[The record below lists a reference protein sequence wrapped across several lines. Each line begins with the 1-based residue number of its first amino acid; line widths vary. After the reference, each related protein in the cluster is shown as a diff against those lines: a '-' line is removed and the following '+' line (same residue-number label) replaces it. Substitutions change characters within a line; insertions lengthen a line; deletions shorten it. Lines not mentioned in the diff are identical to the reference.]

1 MQTEKLKFDQVD
13 RHWRVT
19 METFEKDPMLWDS
32 IDSDKMKLDFDT
44 NNRTLDQIQ
53 KSLSRYLESKRK
65 FFPRFFFL
73 SDDQLL
79 EILAQTKDPEL
90 VQKHINKCFE
100 AINLL
105 QFNEDQEVVGMIS
118 PEKEIVPFIKSINV
132 NEGEKKGN
140 VERWLLEIESV
151 MRDTLRKICKDA
163 LSDCDTPRTKWVLK
177 YQAQIIIAVNM
188 IKWTHMAENSFIDL
202 VKNKHSMQ
210 EFLQFLNNQL
220 LEIVELV
227 RGDLKDLERLCLGA
241 LVVIDV
247 HGRDTIAEMVEK
259 NVEDMD
265 NFLWLSQLRYYWDDS
280 SVTRTANLKV
290 KMINAEQSYGF
301 EYIGNSPRLVITP
314 LTDRCYRTLMGAY
327 QLFYGGAPEGPAGT
341 GKTESVKDLAKAV
354 AMQCVVFNCS
364 DGLNYRSMSKFFKGL
379 ASSGAW
385 CCFDEF
391 NRIDLEVLSVVAQ
404 QIVTIQT
411 AIKERRKVFCF
422 EDEDEEDESGKDIQL
437 IASCCINITM
447 NPGYAGRSELPDNLK
462 ALFRSCAMMV
472 PDYSMIAEIY
482 LYSVGFEEARG
493 LARKIVASLRLSSEQ
508 LSTQDHYDFG
518 MRALKAILTAAGDL
532 KRKMKD
538 KEDKVALRA
547 LMDVNLPKFTLND
560 IPLFLSITSDL
571 FPGIER
577 PEFNYGKLEEAIK
590 EAILEKNLI
599 PEKAFIHKCIQ
610 LFDTINVRHGLMLVG
625 AAFSGKSKVIECLAR
640 AMCILHGVGDFVKAS
655 YYKLNPKSITSS
667 QLYGLFD
674 PDTKSWTDGVL
685 PIIMREC
692 AADSET
698 RERKWVI
705 FDGPVDAI
713 WIENMNTVL
722 DDNKKLCLTTG
733 EIIKLTNWMTMMF
746 EVEDLTVA
754 SPATVS
760 RCGMVYLETK
770 NLGWEALLK
779 AFLKKSWPKILE
791 KSVENAY
798 STIKWFVEPCVIWV
812 RKYAKFPL
820 SLSDMNLVNNL
831 LNMLDCQLMDFRDEK
846 AKLPKEI
853 EDILNNYYLFCVIW
867 AFGGV
872 LEEESRPKF
881 HEFIIELIAGRN
893 VDEKYKLDI
902 NSLAKWEPKSF
913 IYKLNDTKNIYDIC
927 YDKGKNLWLSWMQLI
942 PAYKTPKNVEFHDLI
957 IPTIDLVRNNY
968 FLNMYIKNHYHLL
981 ITGPT
986 GTGKTV
992 NIVNE
997 LNKNYFN
1004 EDTTNL
1010 CTGFS
1015 GQTQAN
1021 QIQRII
1027 ESKVN
1032 TKRRKGYFGP
1042 EDRKKFIV
1050 IFIDDLN
1057 MPAKEK
1063 SGCQPPIELLRQ
1075 WMDNGGWYDLESKE
1089 FKFLCDIAFVAA
1101 MGPPSQGRNSIT
1113 ARYVRHYNVLY
1124 AEPFENSS
1132 LVRIFTN
1139 ILEWFFMNNSSNFVK
1154 SVTNLQESIVNS
1166 TILLYNTI
1174 KNSKELLP
1182 IPSKSH
1188 YIYNLRDISKVFQ
1201 GITKASFKSVRDD
1214 NDFIKLWA
1222 HECMRVFQ
1230 DRMINDQDLNFF
1242 EGILKNIV
1250 LTKFKREWS
1259 MIVNVEPLLWASFV
1273 PTIFPDNVKF
1283 MNFLI
1288 FFIFSHFFFFFFFKL
1303 NFFH

>member
-1 MQTEKLKFDQVD
+1 MYLEPIFSSEDIKKKMQNEKAKFDLVD
-13 RHWRVT
+13 KHWRTT
-19 METFEKDPMLWDS
+19 MEVYEKDPMLWDS
-32 IDSDKMKLDFDT
+32 IDSDRLKLDFET
-44 NNRTLDQIQ
+44 NNKSLDQIQ

-100 AINLL
+100 AINFL
-105 QFNEDQEVVGMIS
+105 QFDENQEVVGMIS
-118 PEKEIVPFIKSINV
+118 PEKEVVPFIKSINV

-140 VERWLLEIESV
+140 VERWLLDIEQV
-151 MRDTLRKICKDA
+151 MRETLRKIMRDA
-163 LSDCDTPRTKWVLK
+163 IQDVDTPRTKWVLK
-177 YQAQIIIAVNM
+177 YQAQIIIAANM
-188 IKWTHMAENSFIDL
+188 IKWTHGAEQAFL
-202 VKNKHSMQ
+202 ELHSNRNAMV
-210 EFLQFLNNQL
+210 EFLGFLNTQL
-220 LEIVELV
+220 QDIVELV

-247 HGRDTIAEMVEK
+247 HGRDVINEMVER
-259 NVEDMD
+259 NVEDKD
-265 NFLWLSQLRYYWDDS
+265 NFLWLSQMRYFWEDA
-280 SVTRTANLKV
+280 SVTRTPVLKV
-290 KMINAEQSYGF
+290 QMINAEQSYGF

-391 NRIDLEVLSVVAQ
+391 NRIDLEVLSVIAQ
-404 QIVTIQT
+404 QVVTIQM
-411 AIKERRKVFCF
+411 AIKERKKQFCF
-422 EDEDEEDESGKDIQL
+422 EDEDEDDDQGKDIQL
-437 IASCCINITM
+437 ISSCCINITM

-482 LYSVGFEEARG
+482 LYSVGFQEARG
-493 LARKIVASLRLSSEQ
+493 LARKVVASLRLSSEQ

-532 KRKMKD
+532 KRKMND
-538 KEDKVALRA
+538 KEDKIVLRA
-547 LMDVNLPKFTLND
+547 LMDVNLPKFTIND

-577 PEFNYGKLEEAIK
+577 PEINYGKLEDALK
-590 EAILEKNLI
+590 EAAIEKNLM
-599 PEKAFIHKCIQ
+599 PEKSFIFKCIQ

-625 AAFSGKSKVIECLAR
+625 MAFSGKSKVIEILAR
-640 AMCILHGVGDFVKAS
+640 ALTILHGTGDFVKANF
-655 YYKLNPKSITSS
+655 YKLNPKSITSF

-692 AADSET
+692 ANDAEIK
-698 RERKWVI
+698 ERKWVI
-705 FDGPVDAI
+705 FDGPVDAV

-746 EVEDLTVA
+746 EVEDLVVA

-770 NLGWEALLK
+770 NLGWEVLVK
-779 AFLKKSWPKILE
+779 SFLKKSWPKILE
-791 KSVENAY
+791 KQTDFCFNNLKFFIEA
-798 STIKWFVEPCVIWV
+798 CVIWV
-812 RKYAKFPL
+812 KKYGKFPML
-820 SLSDMNLVNNL
+820 LSDMNLVNNL

-846 AKLPKEI
+846 AKVPKEI
-853 EDILNNYYLFCVIW
+853 DEILNNFFLFCVIW

-872 LEEESRPKF
+872 LEEVSRPKF
-881 HEFIIELIAGRN
+881 HEFIVELITGRN
-893 VDEKYKLDI
+893 VNDKYKLDLS
-902 NSLAKWEPKSF
+902 NWEPRGF
-913 IYKLNDTKNIYDIC
+913 PYKLNETKNIFDIC
-927 YDKGKNLWLSWMQLI
+927 YDKNKNLWLNWMQLI
-942 PAYKTPKNVEFHDLI
+942 PAYKTQKNQEFHELI

-968 FLNMYIKNHYHLL
+968 FLNMYVKNHYHLL

-1004 EDTTNL
+1004 EDYTNL

-1075 WMDNGGWYDLESKE
+1075 WMDDGGWYDLETKE
-1089 FKFLCDIAFVAA
+1089 FKFLCDIAFVSA

-1113 ARYVRHYNVLY
+1113 GRYTRHYNVLY

-1132 LVRIFTN
+1132 LVRIFNN
-1139 ILEWFFMNNSSNFVK
+1139 ILEWFFMNNSTNFVK
-1154 SVTNLQESIVNS
+1154 SVTNLQESIVTS
-1166 TILLYNTI
+1166 TILLYTTI

-1182 IPSKSH
+1182 TPAKSH

-1230 DRMINDQDLNFF
+1230 DRMINEQDLSFF
-1242 EGILKNIV
+1242 EGILKNII
-1250 LTKFKREWS
+1250 LTKFKREWN
-1259 MIVNVEPLLWASFV
+1259 MIVNVEPLLWATFV
-1273 PTIFPDNVKF
+1273 PTIYPDNV
-1283 MNFLI
+1283 L
-1288 FFIFSHFFFFFFFKL
+1288 L
-1303 NFFH
+1303 

>member
-1 MQTEKLKFDQVD
+1 MQAEKAKFDLVD
-13 RHWRVT
+13 KNWRLT
-19 METFEKDPMLWDS
+19 METYEKEPMLWDS
-32 IDSDKMKLDFDT
+32 IDSDKMKLEFDT
-44 NNRTLDQIQ
+44 NNKSLDQIQ

-105 QFNEDQEVVGMIS
+105 QFNADQEVVGMIS
-118 PEKEIVPFIKSINV
+118 PEKEVVPFIKSINV

-140 VERWLLEIESV
+140 VERWLLDIEQV
-151 MRDTLRKICKDA
+151 MKETLRKICKDA
-163 LSDCDTPRTKWVLK
+163 LADVDTPRTKWVLK
-177 YQAQIIIAVNM
+177 YQAQIIIAANM
-188 IKWTHMAENSFIDL
+188 IRWTHGAEAAFIDL
-202 VKNKHSMQ
+202 PKNRGAMNQ
-210 EFLQFLNNQL
+210 FLEFLNAQL
-220 LEIVELV
+220 QDIVELV

-265 NFLWLSQLRYYWDDS
+265 NFLWLSQLRYYWDETS
-280 SVTRTANLKV
+280 LTRPAILKV
-290 KMINAEQSYGF
+290 KMINAEQHYGF

-364 DGLNYRSMSKFFKGL
+364 DGLNYRAMSKFFKGL

-391 NRIDLEVLSVVAQ
+391 NRIDLEVLSVIAQ
-404 QIVTIQT
+404 QVVTIQQ
-411 AIKERRKVFCF
+411 AIKERRKQFNF
-422 EDEDEEDESGKDIQL
+422 EDEDEEDDQSKDIQL
-437 IASCCINITM
+437 ISSCCINITM

-482 LYSVGFEEARG
+482 LYSVGFQEARG
-493 LARKIVASLRLSSEQ
+493 LARKVVASLRLSSEQ

-532 KRKMKD
+532 KRKMTD
-538 KEDKVALRA
+538 QEDMVVLRA
-547 LMDVNLPKFTLND
+547 LMDVNLPKFTIND

-577 PEFNYGKLEEAIK
+577 PEINYGKLEDALK
-590 EAILEKNLI
+590 EAATEKGLI
-599 PEKAFIHKCIQ
+599 AEKAFIYKCIQ

-640 AMCILHGVGDFVKAS
+640 ALCILHDVGDLVKAT

-692 AADSET
+692 ASDADV

-746 EVEDLTVA
+746 EVEDLAVA

-779 AFLKKSWPKILE
+779 AFMKKNWPKILE
-791 KSVENAY
+791 KVQDNAFN
-798 STIKWFVEPCVIWV
+798 TLKWFIEPCVPWV
-812 RKYAKFPL
+812 KKYGKFPM

-831 LNMLDCQLMDFRDEK
+831 LNILDCQLVDFRDEK

-853 EDILNNYYLFCVIW
+853 DDILNNYFLFCVIW

-872 LEEESRPKF
+872 LEESSRPKF
-881 HEFIIELIAGRN
+881 HEFLIDLITGRN
-893 VDEKYKLDI
+893 VSDKYKLDLP
-902 NSLAKWEPKSF
+902 NTWETKSF
-913 IYKLNDTKNIYDIC
+913 PFKLNETKNVFEMCFDRN
-927 YDKGKNLWLSWMQLI
+927 KNLWLNWMQLI
-942 PAYKTPKNVEFHDLI
+942 PAYKTPKNVEFHELI

-1004 EDTTNL
+1004 EDCTNL

-1075 WMDNGGWYDLESKE
+1075 WMDNGGWYDLDTKE
-1089 FKFLCDIAFVAA
+1089 FKFLCDIAFVTA

-1113 ARYVRHYNVLY
+1113 ARYIRHFNVLY

-1139 ILEWFFMNNSSNFVK
+1139 ILEWFFMNNSTNFAK
-1154 SVTNLQESIVNS
+1154 SVTNLQDSIVNS
-1166 TILLYNTI
+1166 TILLYTTI

-1182 IPSKSH
+1182 TPAKSH

-1201 GITKASFKSVRDD
+1201 GITKASFKSLRDD

-1230 DRMINDQDLNFF
+1230 DRMINDQDLSFF
-1242 EGILKNIV
+1242 ESILKNIIS
-1250 LTKFKREWS
+1250 TKFKRDWD

-1273 PTIFPDNVKF
+1273 PTLYPDNVNLYLYYNNKF
-1283 MNFLI
+1283 YI
-1288 FFIFSHFFFFFFFKL
+1288 
-1303 NFFH
+1303 